1 MSLSRVSWW
10 LFLGLCQCQLQTSPT
25 QQHQRENIK
34 KTTARTRTRSA
45 GPSRRCMQIH
55 PYAWGGQHLEEKL
68 QQNWRVCIMRVC
80 THTHT
85 ATPLPASR
93 ACMCARSVINYL
105 ARSAPHNMEQ
115 AHMCVCVCL
124 RAEHVGHIIHAQ
136 CVTRLEE
143 ALTRIQCGDLRP
155 RRNGNVLCATS
166 SSSTSSWCELFGS
179 FGWHGGW
186 MGGGRGYP
194 LGLGGMF
201 CVRT

>member
-1 MSLSRVSWW
+1 MPIADV
-10 LFLGLCQCQLQTSPT
+10 TDATTPE
-25 QQHQRENIK
+25 REHKK
-34 KTTARTRTRSA
+34 KTQHGHGH
-45 GPSRRCMQIH
+45 GPRGHRGDVCKSIH
-55 PYAWGGQHLEEKL
+55 TPGAANISKKNSSKIGAYVSCAY
-68 QQNWRVCIMRVC
+68 V
-80 THTHT
+80 HTHILQHHCLQV
-85 ATPLPASR
+85 APACVR
-93 ACMCARSVINYL
+93 APSSIIWHVPRHIIWNK
-105 ARSAPHNMEQ
+105 RI
-115 AHMCVCVCL
+115 CVCVCL